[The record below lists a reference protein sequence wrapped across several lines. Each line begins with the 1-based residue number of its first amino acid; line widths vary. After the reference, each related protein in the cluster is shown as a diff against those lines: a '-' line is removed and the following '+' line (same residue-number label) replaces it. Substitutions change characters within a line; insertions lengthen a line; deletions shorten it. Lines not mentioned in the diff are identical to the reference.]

1 MHFFAAID
9 LTMHFVFV
17 SEILTLKMTPKEG
30 KATTSTMHFVFISN
44 TLNKKGP
51 LRYRNHSKPFSPEP
65 MCSAPYIL
73 TVRRIDQMNPR
84 PLFVRRT
91 PSASIRSLNFLM
103 FTGRWFP
110 PSQYI
115 A

>member
-17 SEILTLKMTPKEG
+17 SEILTRKMTPKEG

-51 LRYRNHSKPFSPEP
+51 LRYRNHSKPFSPELISENKWIVCLFFQAFLYP
-65 MCSAPYIL
+65 NPTAS
-73 TVRRIDQMNPR
+73 PR
-84 PLFVRRT
+84 PTSQPVPRGT
-91 PSASIRSLNFLM
+91 PP
-103 FTGRWFP
+103 GP
-110 PSQYI
+110 
-115 A
+115 

>member
-17 SEILTLKMTPKEG
+17 SEILTRKMTPKEG

-51 LRYRNHSKPFSPEP
+51 LRYRNHSKPFSPEL
-65 MCSAPYIL
+65 MCSRAYIL
-73 TVRRIDQMNPR
+73 TVKRIDHMKPR

-91 PSASIRSLNFLM
+91 PRAPILSLNFLI
-103 FTGRWFP
+103 FTGR
-110 PSQYI
+110 
-115 A
+115 